1 MDVAILYNEPVLPPE
16 HGDFQQEAGVLESV
30 AAFEAAH
37 ERAGYDSWRLGV
49 GDSVS
54 AIVER
59 LSERRPQVI
68 VNFCEAFGGNTAG
81 EPHLAALF
89 ELLGIPYTGS
99 PPECLALVRDKARTK
114 WLLAGA
120 GLPTAP
126 FVLVMPGDPLPKQ
139 PFSTWLANGRLFVKP
154 AAEDASLGI
163 SQASV
168 VADWPAFERQV
179 EHVSQYGNVL
189 VEPYIDGREFNI
201 GVIALPELE
210 CLPLAEIEFRAGSD
224 LRWPI
229 VTYEG
234 KWAAGSPADRST
246 PVRCPADVDGAL
258 ADRIRETALA
268 AFRVT
273 GCRDYARVDLR
284 VDRAGNLFILEVNA
298 NPDAGPQA
306 GLARALEAGGIEYR
320 NFVLRLVATAAARDA
335 HRNTGSFVAKGAA
348 QTPIV

>member
-1 MDVAILYNEPVLPPE
+1 MDVAILYNEPTLPPE
-16 HGDFQQEAGVLESV
+16 HRDFEQESGVLESV
-30 AAFEAAH
+30 AAFEEALGG
-37 ERAGYDSWRLGV
+37 AGHNVWRLGV
-49 GDSVS
+49 GDSVRTV
-54 AIVER
+54 VER

-68 VNFCEAFGGNTAG
+68 VNFCEAFAGQTAG
-81 EPHLAALF
+81 EPHLAAMF

-126 FVLVMPGDPLPKQ
+126 FVSVMPGDPLPQQ
-139 PFSTWLANGRLFVKP
+139 PLSTWLANGRLFVKP

-163 SQASV
+163 SQESV
-168 VADWPAFERQV
+168 VADWQALERQV
-179 EHVSQYGNVL
+179 ERVSPYGRVL

-210 CLPLAEIEFRAGSD
+210 CLPLAEIEFRTGSEM
-224 LRWPI
+224 RWPI
-229 VTYEG
+229 VTYDG
-234 KWAAGSPADRST
+234 KWAAGSAADRAT
-246 PVRCPADVDGAL
+246 PVHCPADVECAL

-268 AFRVT
+268 AFQVT

-284 VDRAGNLFILEVNA
+284 VDRAGNIFILEVNA

-306 GLARALEAGGIEYR
+306 GLARALEAWGIEYR
-320 NFVLRLVATAAARDA
+320 QFAERLVAIAAARDL
-335 HRNTGSFVAKGAA
+335 HSGDRQPRDSVV
-348 QTPIV
+348 QRPIV

>member
-1 MDVAILYNEPVLPPE
+1 MHVAILYNEPVLPPE

-30 AAFEAAH
+30 AAFEAAFVG
-37 ERAGYDSWRLGV
+37 AGHDIWRLGV
-49 GDSVS
+49 GDSVQ
-54 AIVER
+54 AVIER
-59 LSERRPQVI
+59 LSDQRPQVI
-68 VNFCEAFGGNTAG
+68 VNFCEAFAGRTAC
-81 EPHLAALF
+81 EPHLAAVL

-126 FVLVMPGDPLPKQ
+126 FVLLRPGDSLPQQPL
-139 PFSTWLANGRLFVKP
+139 STWLANGRLFVKP

-163 SQASV
+163 SQESV
-168 VADWPAFERQV
+168 VADWQALERQV
-179 EHVSQYGNVL
+179 ERVSQYGRVL
-189 VEPYIDGREFNI
+189 VEPYLDGREFNV
-201 GVIALPELE
+201 GVIALPDLE
-210 CLPLAEIEFRAGSD
+210 CLPLAEIEFHTGSNMP
-224 LRWPI
+224 WPI

-234 KWAAGSPADRST
+234 KWAAGTAADRAT

-258 ADRIRETALA
+258 ADRIRKTSLA
-268 AFRVT
+268 AFRIT

-284 VDRAGNLFILEVNA
+284 VDRAGDIFILEVNA

-320 NFVLRLVATAAARDA
+320 EFAERLVAIAAARDLHSGERQA
-335 HRNTGSFVAKGAA
+335 CDSVVQR
-348 QTPIV
+348 PIV